1 MIGDFSHSGTREIAT
16 ADAAREFGKELGAV
30 LEAGDLV
37 ILDGPLGGKNHPYAG
52 NCRGDAGQRQGNLT
66 HLCDR
71 P

>member
-37 ILDGPLGGKNHPYAG
+37 ILDGPLGAGKPPLRRELPRGCRSKAG
-52 NCRGDAGQRQGNLT
+52 
-66 HLCDR
+66 
-71 P
+71 